1 MLPTFETG
9 RLILRPR
16 TMADIEECMAMDRD
30 PEVTKFIPGP
40 WNDPEAHRLFL
51 TNRIQADFG
60 EGLGYWSV
68 FAKDNPEQFLGWILL
83 IPADAVG
90 PEIEIGWRLNRLTW
104 GKGHATE
111 AAKPVLAHAFTTLGL
126 ECVIADIAPGNT
138 ASIRVAEKLGLSPTR
153 ATEYLGQSFA
163 SYRITK
169 QTFEANS
176 KAS

>member
-30 PEVTKFIPGP
+30 PEVTRFIPGP
-40 WNDPEAHRLFL
+40 WSDPEAHRLFL

-68 FAKDNPEQFLGWILL
+68 FAKENPGQFLGWILL
-83 IPADAVG
+83 IPADAIG

-104 GKGHATE
+104 GKGYATE
-111 AAKPVLAHAFTTLGL
+111 AAKPVLAHAFATLGL

-138 ASIRVAEKLGLSPTR
+138 ASIRVAEKLGLSPARET
-153 ATEYLGQSFA
+153 TYLGQPFA

>member
-1 MLPTFETG
+1 MLPIFETG
-9 RLILRPR
+9 RVILRPR
-16 TMADIEECMAMDRD
+16 TMADIDDCFAMDRD

-51 TNRIQADFG
+51 TSRIQADFG
-60 EGLGYWSV
+60 DGLGYWSV
-68 FAKDNPEQFLGWILL
+68 FAKENPQQFLGWILL

-104 GKGHATE
+104 GNGYATD
-111 AAKPVLAHAFTTLGL
+111 AARPVLAHAFATLGL
-126 ECVIADIAPGNT
+126 ERVIADIAPGNT

-153 ATEYLGQSFA
+153 ETEYLGRPFA
-163 SYRITK
+163 SYQITK
-169 QTFEANS
+169 RAFEANS

>member
-1 MLPTFETG
+1 MLVTVETG

-16 TMADIEECMAMDRD
+16 TMADIEACMAMDRD

-68 FAKDNPEQFLGWILL
+68 FAKENPEQFLGWILL

-104 GKGHATE
+104 GKGYATE
-111 AAKPVLAHAFTTLGL
+111 AARPVLAHAFRTLDL
-126 ECVIADIAPGNT
+126 REVIADIAPGNT
-138 ASIRVAEKLGLSPTR
+138 ASMRVAEKLGLSPTR
-153 ATEYLGQSFA
+153 ATEYLGQPFA
-163 SYRITK
+163 SYRITREA
-169 QTFEANS
+169 FEAHS

>member
-51 TNRIQADFG
+51 ANRIQADFG

-138 ASIRVAEKLGLSPTR
+138 ASIRVAEKLGLSPAR

-169 QTFEANS
+169 QTFKANS